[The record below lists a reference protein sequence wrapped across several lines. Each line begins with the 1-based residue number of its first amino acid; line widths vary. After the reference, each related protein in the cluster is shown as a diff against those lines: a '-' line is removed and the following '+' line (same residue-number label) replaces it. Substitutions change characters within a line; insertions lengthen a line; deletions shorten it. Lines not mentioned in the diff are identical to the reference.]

1 METRGVLGGI
11 CLALGGLPLTLFY
24 GFESFGILGVLLIIV
39 GGLVSYGAYKADS
52 Y

>member
-11 CLALGGLPLTLFY
+11 CLAIGGLPLTLFY
-24 GFESFGILGVLLIIV
+24 GLESFGIIGVVLILV
-39 GGLVSYGAYKADS
+39 GGLVSYGAYNADS

>member
-11 CLALGGLPLTLFY
+11 CLAIGGLPLVLFY
-24 GFESFGILGVLLIIV
+24 GLESFGVLGVLLIAI
-39 GGLVSYGAYKADS
+39 GALVSYGAYNADS